1 MGMMTVFLTVLIA
14 MSIWTVR
21 HATLTDLK
29 AIWHEARWHERAAL
43 LLFIVPIP
51 GPFDELIATAV
62 AVRVQRRI
70 QGQASR

>member
-1 MGMMTVFLTVLIA
+1 MGMMTVFLAVLIA
-14 MSIWTVR
+14 TSIWTVR
-21 HATLTDLK
+21 HTSLANLK